1 MLSGPSPDAVP
12 TGDLTGGTMPY
23 ANNLGTFAGPTNGN
37 LVFLQYLLHLR
48 AAHAAFRQQ
57 DYSMPIAF
65 ANADGSGGYSE
76 WSNPAPRIYLSGRTV
91 GDADFV
97 LLCNLS
103 GVAVTY
109 TVPTPPAGTHWVRL
123 IDTNVWAENACN
135 SWGASVGQ
143 AIVGTYGVGNQ
154 SAVLLEAVGSAA
166 QAVKTP

>member
-1 MLSGPSPDAVP
+1 
-12 TGDLTGGTMPY
+12 
-23 ANNLGTFAGPTNGN
+23 
-37 LVFLQYLLHLR
+37 
-48 AAHAAFRQQ
+48 
-57 DYSMPIAF
+57 
-65 ANADGSGGYSE
+65 
-76 WSNPAPRIYLSGRTV
+76 
-91 GDADFV
+91 
-97 LLCNLS
+97 LS